1 MFSVPK
7 FLRKPNPLANE
18 SGYNDAWLGL
28 NKANPFPID
37 SVDYKQYEWG
47 YQEGLDDVDEF
58 NSTPYTYTSNEYE
71 GV

>member
-1 MFSVPK
+1 MSSVSK
-7 FLRKPNPLANE
+7 LLRIQESMANE
-18 SGYNDAWLGL
+18 NGYNDAWLGL
-28 NKANPFPID
+28 NKANPFPVD

-58 NSTPYTYTSNEYE
+58 NSTPYVYKSDEYE